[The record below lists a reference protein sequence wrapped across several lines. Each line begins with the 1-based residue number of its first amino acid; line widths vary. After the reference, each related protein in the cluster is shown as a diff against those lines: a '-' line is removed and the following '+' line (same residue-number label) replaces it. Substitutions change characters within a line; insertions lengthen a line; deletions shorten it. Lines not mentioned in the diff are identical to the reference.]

1 MRIVVVEFMTLDG
14 VMEAPGYEE
23 HRSGRNGW
31 AMRAETDDPEL
42 SAFNGRQINGA
53 AALLFG
59 RTTFNVWAAYWPTAA
74 EPAASIGAH
83 INALPKYVVS
93 KSLVSTDWA
102 NTTILR
108 GDLHADVEGIR
119 NLPGGDCVVYGSAD
133 LVGGLLEL
141 DLVDEL
147 RIALFPV
154 ILGSGKRLFRDD
166 ADLRRLRLVESET
179 TSSGVVLLTYRRT
192 DVAREASEALEP
204 FVWTPDQVETY
215 RALEETNRVLATIL
229 FTDIVD
235 STGRAA
241 AMGDRE
247 WRRLLDRH
255 DEAARAEAR
264 RWGGEVV
271 KSTGDGVMAR
281 FEAPTRAVRAALAL
295 HAAARRLG
303 IEIRAAIHT
312 GEVEIR
318 GADLGGIGVHIA
330 SRVLSTAGAG
340 DVVVTRTVRD
350 LATGADLRFTSRGPV
365 ALKGVPEP
373 WELFAV
379 SLVGGSGQGV

>member
-1 MRIVVVEFMTLDG
+1 MRLVVVEFMTLDG
-14 VMEAPGYEE
+14 VMEAPGFEE
-23 HRSGRNGW
+23 HRTGRNGW
-31 AMRAETDDPEL
+31 AMRANDPEL
-42 SAFNGRQINGA
+42 DAYNARQITGA

-59 RTTFNVWAAYWPTAA
+59 RTTFNVWAAYWPTAP
-74 EPAASIGAH
+74 EPAASMATH
-83 INALPKYVVS
+83 INRLRKYVVS
-93 KSLVSTDWA
+93 KSLASTDWA

-108 GDLHADVEGIR
+108 GDLRADIEPLR
-119 NLPGGDCVVYGSAD
+119 EMPGGDLTVYGSAD

-166 ADLRRLRLVESET
+166 ADLRALQLVESRT
-179 TSSGVVLLTYRRT
+179 TSSGVVLLTYQR
-192 DVAREASEALEP
+192 REAASEESEALAP
-204 FVWTPDQVETY
+204 YVWTADQVETY
-215 RALEETNRVLATIL
+215 RVLEETNRILATVL

-241 AMGDRE
+241 AVGDRE

-281 FEAPTRAVRAALAL
+281 FEAPTRAVRAALAM
-295 HAAARRLG
+295 HTAARRLG
-303 IEIRAAIHT
+303 VEIRAAVHT

-318 GADLGGIGVHIA
+318 GADLGGIAVHIA
-330 SRVLSTAGAG
+330 SRVLAEAASG
-340 DVVVTRTVRD
+340 DVLVTRTVRD
-350 LATGADLRFTSRGPV
+350 LATGTDLAFRSLGPV
-365 ALKGVPEP
+365 TLRGVPEP
-373 WELFAV
+373 WELFAA
-379 SLVGGSGQGV
+379 SIARG

>member
-1 MRIVVVEFMTLDG
+1 MRLVVVEFMTLDG

-23 HRSGRNGW
+23 HRTGRNGW
-31 AMRAETDDPEL
+31 AMRADDPEL
-42 SAFNGRQINGA
+42 AAFNARQITGA
-53 AALLFG
+53 DALLFG
-59 RTTFNVWAAYWPTAA
+59 RTTFNVWAAYWPTAP
-74 EPAASIGAH
+74 EPAASMARH
-83 INALPKYVVS
+83 INGLPKFVVS
-93 KSLVSTDWA
+93 KSLASTAWA

-108 GDLHADVEGIR
+108 GDLGDDIARVRSMPD
-119 NLPGGDCVVYGSAD
+119 GDCIVYGSAD
-133 LVGGLLEL
+133 LVAGLLEL
-141 DLVDEL
+141 DVVDEL

-154 ILGSGKRLFRDD
+154 LLGSGKRLFRED
-166 ADLRRLRLVESET
+166 AALRRLRLVESQT
-179 TSSGVVLLTYRRT
+179 TSGGVVLLTYRRT
-192 DVAREASEALEP
+192 DEAPEVSEALEP
-204 FVWTPDQVETY
+204 YVWTPDQVETY
-215 RALEETNRVLATIL
+215 RVLEETNRVLATIL

-241 AMGDRE
+241 AVGDRE

-281 FEAPTRAVRAALAL
+281 FEAPTRAVRAALAM

-303 IEIRAAIHT
+303 VEIRAAIHT
-312 GEVEIR
+312 GEVEVR

-330 SRVLSTAGAG
+330 SRAMAAAGPGEVL
-340 DVVVTRTVRD
+340 VTRTVRD
-350 LATGADLRFTSRGPV
+350 LATGTDLRFDSRGPV
-365 ALKGVPEP
+365 ALRGVPEP

-379 SLVGGSGQGV
+379 SVVAAG

>member
-1 MRIVVVEFMTLDG
+1 MRLVVVEFMTLDG
-14 VMEAPGYEE
+14 VMEAPGFEE

-31 AMRAETDDPEL
+31 AMRSEADDPEL
-42 SAFNGRQINGA
+42 GAFNGRQITGA
-53 AALLFG
+53 DALLFG
-59 RTTFNVWAAYWPTAA
+59 RTTFNVWAAYWPTAP
-74 EPAASIGAH
+74 EPAAPIGAH
-83 INALPKYVVS
+83 INRLPKYVVS
-93 KSLVSTDWA
+93 KSLASTDWA

-108 GDLHADVEGIR
+108 GDLRDDVERIKE
-119 NLPGGDCVVYGSAD
+119 LPGGDLMVYGSAD

-166 ADLRRLRLVESET
+166 ADVRRLRLVESPT
-179 TSSGVVLLTYRRT
+179 TASGVVLLTYRRA
-192 DVAREASEALEP
+192 DAAPEASDDLAP
-204 FVWTPDQVETY
+204 FVWTADQVETY
-215 RALEETNRVLATIL
+215 RVLEETNRVLATIL

-241 AMGDRE
+241 AVGDRE

-281 FEAPTRAVRAALAL
+281 FDAPTRAVRGALAM

-303 IEIRAAIHT
+303 VEIRAAIHT

-330 SRVLSTAGAG
+330 SRVLSAAGAG
-340 DVVVTRTVRD
+340 EVVVTRTVRE
-350 LATGADLRFTSRGPV
+350 LATGTDLRFDSRGPV

-373 WELFAV
+373 WELFVV
-379 SLVGGSGQGV
+379 SSIPGQPGS